1 MRKVLKSMYGFMF
14 DEIYEAS
21 NGIIALE
28 LYKEHLPDWVL
39 MDIKMEKMDGITATK
54 EIKLFDKD
62 AKIIIVTLFDDKST
76 KENAITAGA
85 YKIVVKSDLT
95 KIGEMISE
103 I

>member
-1 MRKVLKSMYGFMF
+1 M
-14 DEIYEAS
+14 
-21 NGIIALE
+21 
-28 LYKEHLPDWVL
+28 HLPDWVL

-103 I
+103 IWVSRYEYQDMSIKIWVSRYEMWDKERT